1 MTNYTELPS
10 QQIELAKTDQA
21 AFIELYQ
28 HYSQRVLRFLI
39 VRTGNL
45 PLAEDLAQETFL
57 IVLTKLP
64 SYQVTGAKFSSWLL
78 QIALN
83 CARMYFRKQ
92 SNAATTDLETIRELW
107 PATADHHTDWMDFFQ
122 ALHKLS
128 DEDQTLLT
136 LKYVE
141 DYSNQDIASHLNISP
156 NHCGVNIHRALQRL
170 QAYL

>member
-1 MTNYTELPS
+1 MTTYTELPANI
-10 QQIELAKTDQA
+10 IEQAKTDQT
-21 AFIELYQ
+21 AFIVLYR

-45 PLAEDLAQETFL
+45 QLAEDLAQETF
-57 IVLTKLP
+57 IQVMTYLP
-64 SYQVTGAKFSSWLL
+64 QYQVTTAKFSSWLL

-83 CARMYFRKQ
+83 CARMYWRKR
-92 SNAATTDLETIRELW
+92 SNTEPADLETIRELW
-107 PATADHHTDWMDFFQ
+107 PAAPERHTEWMDFFL
-122 ALHKLS
+122 ALQKLS

-141 DYSNQDIASHLNISP
+141 DYSNQEIATILNISP

-170 QAYL
+170 QAHL